1 MKFTADLTSDV
12 VTLSLSGKILGE
24 PRESAMFHGTIHE
37 FLALNK
43 RNFIVDLEK
52 VERINSIGLG
62 MLIAGYTSVTRAE
75 GRFVLCNFTNVESIL
90 TVTRVLRVF
99 EHCESLAEA
108 QWLFSDHNQKV
119 S

>member
-12 VTLSLSGKILGE
+12 VTLNLSGKILGE
-24 PRESAMFHGTIHE
+24 PRESTMFHGTIHE

-43 RNFIVDLEK
+43 RNFIIDLAR

-62 MLIAGYTSVTRAE
+62 MLIAGYTSVTRAD

-90 TVTRVLRVF
+90 TVTRVLKVF
-99 EHCESLAEA
+99 EHVESLDEA
-108 QWLFSDHNQKV
+108 KWLFSEHERRV
-119 S
+119 V